1 MKMHTNQQLL
11 QPYLAFHG
19 SFSEQPPHEQE
30 GLENFHAAS
39 RPQGSIER
47 LGLQMYANAAM
58 AQDTGNDEEIG
69 PYGDSPAYMHL
80 YEVNAEPH
88 PKVYSDP
95 HANMDAY
102 GTGYEEDDSQDRSE
116 IVPEFD
122 RLTQP
127 LQYRN
132 QHEDIGQLSYVL
144 PKHMVDSGEINYVGC
159 IPVNVSQDA
168 VPWTR
173 NANYEG
179 STNDVMR
186 QMGYDSKDFD

>member
-1 MKMHTNQQLL
+1 MSLNKKQF

-30 GLENFHAAS
+30 GTENFHAAS

-47 LGLQMYANAAM
+47 LGLQMYANAGL
-58 AQDTGNDEEIG
+58 AQDAGNDEGIG
-69 PYGDSPAYMHL
+69 PYGNSPAYMHL
-80 YEVNAEPH
+80 YEVNSKPH

-102 GTGYEEDDSQDRSE
+102 GTGYDEDEEQDESN
-116 IVPEFD
+116 IVPEHGH
-122 RLTQP
+122 LTQP

-132 QHEDIGQLSYVL
+132 QHEDVGQLSYVL
-144 PKHMVDSGEINYVGC
+144 PKHMVGSGKINYVGR

-168 VPWTR
+168 VPWTQG
-173 NANYEG
+173 ADSEG
-179 STNDVMR
+179 NTNDVMR
-186 QMGYDSKDFD
+186 QMGYDPKDFD

>member
-1 MKMHTNQQLL
+1 MSLNKHQF

-30 GLENFHAAS
+30 GTENFHAAS

-47 LGLQMYANAAM
+47 LGLQMYANAGL
-58 AQDTGNDEEIG
+58 AQDAGNDEDVG
-69 PYGDSPAYMHL
+69 PYGNSPAYMHL
-80 YEVNAEPH
+80 YEINEKPH

-102 GTGYEEDDSQDRSE
+102 GTGYDEDYEQDESDT
-116 IVPEFD
+116 VPEHNH
-122 RLTQP
+122 LTQP

-132 QHEDIGQLSYVL
+132 QHEDAGQLSYVL
-144 PKHMVDSGEINYVGC
+144 SKQMVGNGRINYVGR

-168 VPWTR
+168 VPWTQG
-173 NANYEG
+173 AEYEG

-186 QMGYDSKDFD
+186 QMGYDPEDFD